1 MTPDEIK
8 AEIIKKG
15 FSLTMIADVL
25 GKSPSMVS
33 KVVNGSATSLL
44 IADCISRIL
53 DRPIHEVFPNL
64 YDESFAKTY
73 KTSKSYKAKKEELKE
88 LLRR

>member
-1 MTPDEIK
+1 MTPDAIK
-8 AEIIKKG
+8 KEIIKKG

-44 IADCISRIL
+44 IADCICRIL
-53 DRPIHEVFPNL
+53 ERPIHEVFPNL
-64 YDESFAKTY
+64 YDKSFSRTY
-73 KTSKSYKAKKEELKE
+73 KTSKNYKAKKEELRE